1 MPDEKKGIT
10 VKIDAA
16 LHAEVREYLES
27 HGMTM
32 AEFVSQALDNELHP
46 KFQMKEMQMMANT
59 RTIAFQVPEELYQ
72 RIKDY
77 LTRNNMTQKQFFL
90 GLVET
95 ELEREQQAVNAAALE
110 AQDADTPGE
119 SENYTDDVPDAPAH
133 NEDSP
138 DQDEAPAYDGED
150 SPDIGLSM

>member
-119 SENYTDDVPDAPAH
+119 SENYTEDVPDAPAH

>member
-32 AEFVSQALDNELHP
+32 AEFVTQALDNELHP
-46 KFQMKEMQMMANT
+46 KYQMKEMQMMANT

-110 AQDADTPGE
+110 AQNADTPGE
-119 SENYTDDVPDAPAH
+119 SENYTEDVPDAPAH

>member
-16 LHAEVREYLES
+16 LHAEVREYLET

-110 AQDADTPGE
+110 AQNADTPGE
-119 SENYTDDVPDAPAH
+119 SENYTEDVPDAPAH

>member
-32 AEFVSQALDNELHP
+32 AEFVSQALDIELHP

-119 SENYTDDVPDAPAH
+119 SENYTEDVPDAPAH

-138 DQDEAPAYDGED
+138 DQDEAPAYDGAD

>member
-110 AQDADTPGE
+110 AQNADSPGV
-119 SENYTDDVPDAPAH
+119 SENYTEDVPDAPAH

>member
-110 AQDADTPGE
+110 AQNADTPGE
-119 SENYTDDVPDAPAH
+119 SENYTEDVPDAPAH